1 MPRGEGSLGREEMMR
16 CKELARLIASDG
28 LAEATWSRRV
38 AVRFHLLMCRHC
50 RLYHAQMRDLGRA
63 ARSLFRREDKGPDLN
78 RLKSSILEQIS
89 EIETSSHEPEI

>member
-1 MPRGEGSLGREEMMR
+1 MK
-16 CKELARLIASDG
+16 CKELARLVASDG

-63 ARSLFRREDKGPDLN
+63 ARSLFKREDRDPGLD
-78 RLKSSILEQIS
+78 RVKSSILEKIS
-89 EIETSSHEPEI
+89 EAETSSHKRQ

>member
-1 MPRGEGSLGREEMMR
+1 MMR

-50 RLYHAQMRDLGRA
+50 RLYQTQMRDLGSA
-63 ARSLFRREDKGPDLN
+63 ARSLLKGEDRGPDLDG
-78 RLKSSILEQIS
+78 LKSSILEKIS
-89 EIETSSHEPEI
+89 EARRSSHEREI